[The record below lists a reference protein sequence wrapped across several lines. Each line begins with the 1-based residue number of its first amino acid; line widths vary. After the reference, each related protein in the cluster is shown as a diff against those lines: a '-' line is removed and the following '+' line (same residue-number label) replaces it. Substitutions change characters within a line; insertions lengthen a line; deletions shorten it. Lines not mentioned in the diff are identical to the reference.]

1 MSRRTSSI
9 LTRAR
14 LLVVVFVA
22 ASFMGIGTAQADDTT
37 SPSVSIALANG
48 QSDPTSTSPIVFTAT
63 FSESVAGFGDGD
75 VSFAGSTAGG
85 TLAAAVTGGP
95 SVYTIT
101 VTGMTT
107 SGDVKVTVPAAAA
120 QDAANNDSTV
130 SNTSTVAWQQVVD
143 NTPPTVVTAL
153 ANGQAS
159 PTSTSPIVF
168 TATFSESVAG
178 FGDGDVSFDRKR
190 ARVNFSHAVTGCAGF
205 CSITVPGMPTS
216 VDVKVTRPAPTS
228 TLSPYTTLFR
238 SNTSTVAWQQ
248 VVDNTPPTVVTAL
261 ANGQASPTST
271 SPIVFTATFSESVAG
286 FGDGDVS

>member
-107 SGDVKVTVPAAAA
+107 SGDVKVAVPAAAA
-120 QDAANNDSTV
+120 QDAANNDSMV

-153 ANGQAS
+153 ANRQS
-159 PTSTSPIVF
+159 DPTSSPY
-168 TATFSESVAG
+168 TALFRSFSESVAG
-178 FGDGDVSFDRKR
+178 FGDGDVSF
-190 ARVNFSHAVTGCAGF
+190 AGSTAGGTLAAAVTGG
-205 CSITVPGMPTS
+205 
-216 VDVKVTRPAPTS
+216 
-228 TLSPYTTLFR
+228 
-238 SNTSTVAWQQ
+238 
-248 VVDNTPPTVVTAL
+248 
-261 ANGQASPTST
+261 
-271 SPIVFTATFSESVAG
+271 
-286 FGDGDVS
+286 